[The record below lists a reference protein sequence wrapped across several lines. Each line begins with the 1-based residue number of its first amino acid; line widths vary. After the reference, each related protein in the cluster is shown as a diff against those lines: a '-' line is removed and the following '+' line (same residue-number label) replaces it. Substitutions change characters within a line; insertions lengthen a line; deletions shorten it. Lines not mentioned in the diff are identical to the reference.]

1 MSNDAIVE
9 AEDGKKSK
17 KRAPEG
23 GSSQPLDPEFAKWV
37 RRAFRGGEKPHA
49 IDCYPLYRGRDREQR
64 LYHRDLKNED
74 LDIEQA
80 TDLSNEIFSDCQLHC
95 DNLPRNALSRDG
107 SKTYQV
113 AIVDDSRGGLAS
125 PVGTHLLRMTPRVTA
140 PAPTEGDDDSTFNE
154 DDSDALTGRK
164 MMADIFKEV
173 LGRDERGQQAVNAVV
188 GEVMLLQKEH
198 IKDSFEMIRELHKD
212 SRVQMGEMREMIMQI
227 GKRNVEERAVG
238 IDAENAAVER
248 EMKRAQMNKENM
260 WTDVQR
266 AGVLEA
272 IRVVGQ
278 LIPGFGQLGMALI
291 SGKPIPPPPQL
302 TPANGTNGANG
313 ANGASAQ
320 PQLPAA
326 GESEKLLVDRFI
338 EAAEKHKIGD
348 FTAAEKLFGKDD
360 EAGKPITPGIFT
372 REQVAILT
380 GVHMA
385 ALGVEA
391 LDALMI
397 DSGKPEA
404 LGVVQM
410 TQAMAYLTPAMIN
423 DITRF
428 MELRK
433 AAAAAK
439 KS

>member
-1 MSNDAIVE
+1 MSNEIVE
-9 AEDGKKSK
+9 VTEEKKAK
-17 KRAPEG
+17 KKPEG
-23 GSSQPLDPEFAKWV
+23 GSNQPLDPEFTKWI
-37 RRAFRGGEKPHA
+37 RRQFRGGEKPHA

-74 LDIEQA
+74 LNIEDA
-80 TDLSNEIFSDCQLHC
+80 VDLSNEIFSDCQLHC

-113 AIVDDSRGGLAS
+113 AIVDDSRGGLAA
-125 PVGTHLLRMTPRVTA
+125 PVGTHLLRMNPRITA
-140 PAPTEGDDDSTFNE
+140 PAPTGDDESIGSLSEE
-154 DDSDALTGRK
+154 DDESLTGRK
-164 MMADIFKEV
+164 MMMETFKEV

-212 SRVQMGEMREMIMQI
+212 NRAQMGELRDMIMQI
-227 GKRNVEERAVG
+227 GKRNVEERAVA
-238 IDAENAAVER
+238 IDASNAEVER

-278 LIPGFGQLGMALI
+278 LGMALI

-302 TPANGTNGANG
+302 SPANGTNGTNG
-313 ANGASAQ
+313 AATTPLGGM

-326 GESEKLLVDRFI
+326 GENEKTLVDRFI
-338 EAAEKHKIGD
+338 EAAEKHQIGD
-348 FTAAEKLFGKDD
+348 RTAAEKLFGKDD
-360 EAGKPITPGIFT
+360 SSGKAVEPGVFT

-380 GVHMA
+380 GVHMG

-391 LDALMI
+391 LDALMM

-404 LGVVQM
+404 LGAVQLA
-410 TQAMAYLTPAMIN
+410 QAMAYLTPTMIS

-433 AAAAAK
+433 AAPK